1 MGLFEV
7 GIFGSSPGVGPTAA
21 SVSIEVR
28 VNVVPSFGYHTP
40 TPTVLTL
47 PFTSDGIV
55 KETENFPPLTFGF
68 ASCLSSAHHGSSDIS
83 QP

>member
-47 PFTSDGIV
+47 PFY
-55 KETENFPPLTFGF
+55 F
-68 ASCLSSAHHGSSDIS
+68 
-83 QP
+83 